1 MEFCLG
7 SLETAPLRKAA
18 SQLSP
23 AVPNHRLST
32 IPDQVRDARADE
44 AQEAH
49 MTWDPLGLQ
58 CFPLSSSTL
67 NIWASLSAL
76 PLG

>member
-23 AVPNHRLST
+23 AVPNHRLFT
-32 IPDQVRDARADE
+32 IPDQVRDAELMR
-44 AQEAH
+44 H
-49 MTWDPLGLQ
+49 RRPT
-58 CFPLSSSTL
+58 
-67 NIWASLSAL
+67 
-76 PLG
+76 